1 LLKIWQITFLGS
13 ILNKNYIFTVTNG
26 RSGQA
31 TLHKI
36 LQENAINCIS
46 GFEEPSIKPIFPFF
60 IGDLEKKIRRRFFES
75 NELLGRGNIIKAYEN
90 KNYEYIKKT
99 SIKRLKLI
107 NKQLRESNANCYFDI
122 SKFYI
127 RGLYKGFNFFLKN
140 LSIVFLVRDP
150 LENMKSFL
158 NRNKNFFLDNSSP
171 LATSNILNL
180 DCKSF
185 SKGELYLWSWAET
198 FLRYQ
203 ELSKK
208 KKIKKSLVFYSED
221 LKYPDKVSTLL
232 KRLGVEHKKIK
243 QIKRINT
250 NEQLGL
256 NRTKVETKDLLL
268 LKEFIFKIPKKHKLL
283 IRKLELSLNKNKKKY
298 NIF

>member
-1 LLKIWQITFLGS
+1 M
-13 ILNKNYIFTVTNG
+13 NKNYIFTVTNG

-31 TLHKI
+31 TLFKV

-46 GFEEPSIKPIFPFF
+46 AFEEPSIKAIFPFF
-60 IGDLEKKIRRRFFES
+60 IGDLEKKVRRRFFET

-90 KNYEYIKKT
+90 ENYEYIKKI
-99 SIKRLKLI
+99 SKKRLKLI
-107 NKQLRESNANCYFDI
+107 NKRLHDNNANCYFDV

-127 RGLYKGFNFFLKN
+127 RALYKGFNFFLEN

-158 NRNKNFFLDNSSP
+158 NRNKDFFLDNSSP
-171 LATSNILNL
+171 LAKSNILNL
-180 DCKSF
+180 DCNSL

-203 ELSKK
+203 ELSKT

-221 LKYPDKVSTLL
+221 LQFPDKVSDLL
-232 KRLGVEHKKIK
+232 KSLGVEHKKIR
-243 QIKRINT
+243 QIKKINT
-250 NEQLGL
+250 NEELGIKK
-256 NRTKVETKDLLL
+256 TEVDTKDILL
-268 LKEFIFKIPKKHKLL
+268 LKEFILKIPKRYKFL
-283 IRKLELSLNKNKKKY
+283 ISKLELSLNNNEKKY